1 MPNLSDIIRIGGDL
15 QFATVAL
22 TGDTS
27 SQLIIPGSNV
37 LYRIPFNALSD
48 PFSFCTI
55 NPSLS
60 TFSLL
65 AGTYS
70 IEVCQGAAYASAFG
84 GSFGAAYR
92 LAVGN
97 NVHFYKKYF
106 ENNAETDFAAVGAPY
121 VVKLNTTSTCTLD
134 FIAPRPGPSTFQQP
148 GYGGTVYTAPGT
160 LEWFKCNIVKLA

>member
-1 MPNLSDIIRIGGDL
+1 MPNLSDIIRRDL

-27 SQLIIPGSNV
+27 SQLILPGSSV
-37 LYRIPFNALSD
+37 AYRIPFNALSD

-84 GSFGAAYR
+84 GNFSAAYR
-92 LAVGN
+92 LAVDN
-97 NVHFYKKYF
+97 NVLFYKKYF
-106 ENNAETDFAAVGAPY
+106 QNNTEIDFAVVGAPY

-134 FIAPRPGPSTFQQP
+134 FINPRAGTASFQQP
-148 GYGGTVYTAPGT
+148 GYSATSAPGT